1 MAKPDDRSDNVQKL
15 NESIQNTVSN
25 FREGQKYLTEFSEVL
40 SGEKKQQIEKKNAKR
55 LNAIDGFR
63 EEVKDEQ
70 ADQQ

>member
-15 NESIQNTVSN
+15 NKSIQNTVSN
-25 FREGQKYLTEFSEVL
+25 FREGQKYLTEFSEEL
-40 SGEKKQQIEKKNAKR
+40 SSEKKQQIEKKNAKR